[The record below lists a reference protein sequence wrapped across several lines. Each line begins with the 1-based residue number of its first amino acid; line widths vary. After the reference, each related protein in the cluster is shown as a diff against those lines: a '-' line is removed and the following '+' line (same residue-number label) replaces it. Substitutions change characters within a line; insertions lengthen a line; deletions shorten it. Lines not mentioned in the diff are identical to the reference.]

1 MTETQTQPHDPILAT
16 APPSVLAG
24 GRYVVGAEIAGG
36 GMGVVYAAR
45 DTHLDRDVAVK
56 VLRPEQA
63 GRPGAAER
71 FAEEARIAAR
81 LQHPG
86 VAPVHDLGTL
96 ADGRPFLAMK
106 LIRGRTLAD
115 LLHERPTPAA
125 DLPRLFTIFE
135 AICQAVGYAH
145 SKGVIHRDLKPG
157 NVMVGAFGEVQVMDW
172 GLAKVL
178 GERLG
183 LPPPEDDPNATAAHA
198 PASEMAATPADRTQ
212 AGSLLGTPAYMP
224 PEQAAGQLD
233 RIDRRADVFA
243 LGALLCEL
251 ITGKPPYVGNRE
263 AVKAMAV
270 IGHLQP
276 ALDRLAG
283 CGADLELVALCRGCL
298 AVEPADR
305 PADGTAVAA
314 AVAAHAAGVA
324 DRLRAAEVGRAAAVA
339 REAEQRK
346 RRRVQLAWL
355 ASVAVA
361 VGLLGVGLWE
371 RSRLL
376 ADRRQ
381 EVATQAAADQSALR
395 AVLDTAEVALRAD
408 RLAEATT
415 ALTAASDRLAGAGA
429 GELSDRLAV
438 LTRDRDMVCELDDI
452 TESRWTKLGPQALFD
467 HTEAVGRYPGVFR
480 GYGVEAAGDPEAAAS
495 RVRAAVVS
503 ERLLA
508 GLGEWFFMAPT
519 TPGLGA
525 VLDLLDADPQRV
537 EVRAAVAAGDKDR
550 LYKLLQAAD
559 GRRLP
564 TWFVTGLAQ
573 TSVGRSS
580 GIMADALSGILDSSW
595 HANPSAYSVAV
606 VLAAQPSAFI
616 ESATD
621 GNPLTTMI
629 QWRDSKVGRGRVA
642 VALKPESP
650 AGHFFYGC
658 ALMEHGRWGEAEL
671 VLTRCQQLTSNR
683 QAVLSRLGVTQLW
696 TGKAPEALVTLR
708 RAVELDPTDPLAHS
722 GLIGACALAGD
733 EAGSVAAA
741 KRLAEILPQS
751 GSFRLITTG
760 GRVER
765 ALDYSALVEYYA
777 KAGRLH
783 DAYLLG
789 VAQLR
794 NDPVADRDA
803 SPAEYSLQYNTAC
816 VALLWTNAPDGKA
829 APAVDRPALRQRA
842 YELLMI
848 ALTLD
853 TEFAS
858 KTDKSD
864 LRAMTAERLTH
875 WLTDP
880 DLATVRH
887 PICTG
892 LLPADERDRWRAFWA
907 KVRQLRDETATK
919 P

>member
-1 MTETQTQPHDPILAT
+1 MTETQTQPHHPTSA
-16 APPSVLAG
+16 APPPVLAG

-36 GMGVVYAAR
+36 GMGIVYAAR

-115 LLHERPTPAA
+115 LLHERPAAAA
-125 DLPRLFTIFE
+125 DLPRFLTVFE

-178 GERLG
+178 TASRERER
-183 LPPPEDDPNATAAHA
+183 PEAEDDPNATAAHS
-198 PASEMAATPADRTQ
+198 PVSELPVTPADRTQ

-224 PEQAAGQLD
+224 PEQAAGQID

-251 ITGKPPYVGNRE
+251 LTGNPPYAGNRE

-276 ALDRLAG
+276 AFDRLPG
-283 CGADLELVALCRGCL
+283 CGADPELVALCRGCL

-305 PADGTAVAA
+305 PTDGTAVAA

-324 DRLRAAEVGRAAAVA
+324 DRLRAAEVGRAAAMA

-355 ASVAVA
+355 ASVAA
-361 VGLLGVGLWE
+361 AAGLVGIGLWE
-371 RSRLL
+371 RSNLL
-376 ADRRQ
+376 AARRQ
-381 EVATQAAADQSALR
+381 EEATRVATDQAAVR
-395 AVLDTAEVALRAD
+395 GVLDTAEAALRAD

-415 ALTAASDRLAGAGA
+415 ALTAATDRLAGAGTA
-429 GELSDRLAV
+429 DLSDRLTV
-438 LTRDRDMVCELDDI
+438 LTRDRDMVRVLDDI

-480 GYGVEAAGDPEAAAS
+480 GYGVDVAGDPEVAAS

-519 TPGLGA
+519 TPGLA
-525 VLDLLDADPQRV
+525 TVLDRLDPDPQRV
-537 EVRAAVAAGDKDR
+537 EIRAAVAAGDTDR
-550 LYKLLQAAD
+550 LYKLLQAVD
-559 GRRLP
+559 GGRLP
-564 TWFVTGLAQ
+564 PWFVAGLAQ
-573 TSVGRSS
+573 TPIGRTT
-580 GIMADALSGILDSSW
+580 GIIIDFLSGILDSSW
-595 HANPSAYSVAV
+595 HAHPTAYPVAV
-606 VLAAQPSAFI
+606 VLAAQPLAFI
-616 ESATD
+616 DESD
-621 GNPLTTMI
+621 IGRMITTI
-629 QWRDSKVGRGRVA
+629 NWTDSKIGWCRIA
-642 VALKPESP
+642 VALRPGSA

-658 ALMEHGRWGEAEL
+658 ALSEKGRWEE
-671 VLTRCQQLTSNR
+671 VVSQFEMS
-683 QAVLSRLGVTQLW
+683 
-696 TGKAPEALVTLR
+696 
-708 RAVELDPTDPLAHS
+708 
-722 GLIGACALAGD
+722 AGN
-733 EAGSVAAA
+733 G
-741 KRLAEILPQS
+741 
-751 GSFRLITTG
+751 
-760 GRVER
+760 
-765 ALDYSALVEYYA
+765 
-777 KAGRLH
+777 
-783 DAYLLG
+783 
-789 VAQLR
+789 
-794 NDPVADRDA
+794 PVAGG
-803 SPAEYSLQYNTAC
+803 S
-816 VALLWTNAPDGKA
+816 G
-829 APAVDRPALRQRA
+829 
-842 YELLMI
+842 M
-848 ALTLD
+848 
-853 TEFAS
+853 
-858 KTDKSD
+858 
-864 LRAMTAERLTH
+864 
-875 WLTDP
+875 
-880 DLATVRH
+880 
-887 PICTG
+887 G
-892 LLPADERDRWRAFWA
+892 
-907 KVRQLRDETATK
+907 
-919 P
+919 